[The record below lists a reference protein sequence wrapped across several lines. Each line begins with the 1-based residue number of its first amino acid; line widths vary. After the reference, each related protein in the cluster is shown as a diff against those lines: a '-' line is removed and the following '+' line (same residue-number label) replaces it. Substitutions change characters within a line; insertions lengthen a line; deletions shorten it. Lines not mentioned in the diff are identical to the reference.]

1 MPRLSPM
8 PQRRFDAVAF
18 LRVALCSM
26 LACAPAAIAAQATT
40 ASSQA
45 DDGQPT
51 ASTEPDAAA
60 NAERGWA
67 TLGLMRVRDMTPF
80 GLNRLDMLPAHA
92 VKATPGTFAFEF
104 NLSYQNTWAISN
116 NVKDYLEARGVERG
130 EITGADV
137 ANILALP
144 GDSYLVDGEFG
155 LLDLTLHHRLS
166 RHWGLYATIP
176 FYFFDGGFLDSTIE
190 SFHDTVGFSNAGREF
205 VMRDSFTGIANLR
218 STATQIVITEKPD
231 NDFGDPVLGA
241 RYSLKDVP
249 QAWNMIF
256 EAAVKVPRS
265 DEERLV
271 STGEADYGVQVSSQ
285 WFFDRN
291 ALYLTLAGVYY
302 ASPDAGLAPDTWIP
316 TVIGGWEMRVTE
328 HLNFILQVYASRSTV
343 QETNLDELSADK
355 LQATLGLQ
363 WLYRG
368 AVLRFGITE
377 NLANFSNTPDVGLT
391 LSVGKVFF
399 GGKR

>member
-1 MPRLSPM
+1 MAHRHAVLRRLAAALCLAS
-8 PQRRFDAVAF
+8 AVA
-18 LRVALCSM
+18 
-26 LACAPAAIAAQATT
+26 APAVGQEAAAEQA
-40 ASSQA
+40 
-45 DDGQPT
+45 GQ
-51 ASTEPDAAA
+51 DAAEPPV
-60 NAERGWA
+60 ERGWL

-116 NVKDYLEARGVERG
+116 NVKDYLRARGVERG
-130 EITGADV
+130 EITAVDV

-144 GDSYLVDGEFG
+144 GDAYLVDGEFG

-166 RHWGLYATIP
+166 SHWGLYATIP

-190 SFHDTVGFSNAGREF
+190 SFHDNVGFSNAGREF
-205 VMRDSFTGIANLR
+205 VVRDSFTGIANLR
-218 STATQIVITEKPD
+218 RTGTQILITEKPD
-231 NDFGDPVLGA
+231 NDIGDPVIGA
-241 RYSLKDVP
+241 RYSLKAVP
-249 QAWNMIF
+249 QSWNMIF
-256 EAAVKVPRS
+256 EGAVKLPRS

-271 STGEADYGVQVSSQ
+271 STGEPDYGVQVSSQ

-316 TVIGGWEMRVTE
+316 TVIGGWETRVSE
-328 HLNFILQVYASRSTV
+328 HLNFILQVYASESTV

-355 LQATLGLQ
+355 LQATVGLQ

-368 AVLRFGITE
+368 AVVRFGITE
-377 NLANFSNTPDVGLT
+377 NLANFSNTPDVGVT

-399 GGKR
+399 GGG